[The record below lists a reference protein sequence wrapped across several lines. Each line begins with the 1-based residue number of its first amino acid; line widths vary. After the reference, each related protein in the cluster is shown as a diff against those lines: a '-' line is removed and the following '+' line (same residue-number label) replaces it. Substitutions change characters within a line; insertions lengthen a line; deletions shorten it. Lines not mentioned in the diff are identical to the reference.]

1 MRKFMSKFALLA
13 ASLALC
19 VMTYRAIH
27 EKFSTEFLM
36 YATATFMWWL
46 AELEVYL
53 LRSRPTVAWITG
65 DDSYPYITATKPSE
79 CSQELVIK

>member
-1 MRKFMSKFALLA
+1 MSKFMSKFALLA
-13 ASLALC
+13 ASLALSI
-19 VMTYRAIH
+19 MIYRAIH
-27 EKFSTEFLM
+27 EKFSTECLM
-36 YATATFMWWL
+36 DATTTFMWCL

-79 CSQELVIK
+79 YSQ

>member
-1 MRKFMSKFALLA
+1 MSKFMSKFMLLI

-19 VMTYRAIH
+19 VMIYRAIH

-53 LRSRPTVAWITG
+53 LRSSRPTAAWLTG
-65 DDSYPYITATKPSE
+65 DEWLNS
-79 CSQELVIK
+79 